1 MSNVYILKSQKEDC
15 AKMEDI
21 NDLLKT
27 SEDAMNAS
35 IEHLQFELSKIRT
48 GKAST
53 NLLADIAVNYYG
65 SMTPV
70 NQVASVSTADART
83 IVIQPWEKNMLRPI
97 ENAIFEANI
106 GITPM
111 NDGEVI
117 RLTIPPLTEE
127 RRRDLVKQAK
137 HYGEEAKVSVRSI
150 RHKALDAI
158 KKAVKDGYPEDA
170 GKDKEDAV
178 QNLVNKYGK
187 MVDHLIEVKEKDVMH
202 V

>member
-1 MSNVYILKSQKEDC
+1 
-15 AKMEDI
+15 
-21 NDLLKT
+21 
-27 SEDAMNAS
+27 MNAS
-35 IEHLQFELSKIRT
+35 VEHLQFELTKIRT

-53 NLLADIAVNYYG
+53 SLLIDIAVNYYG

-70 NQVASVSTADART
+70 SQVASVSTADART
-83 IVIQPWEKNMLRPI
+83 ILIQPWEKSLLRPI

-137 HYGEEAKVSVRSI
+137 HLGEEAKVGVRSVR
-150 RHKALDAI
+150 HKTLDSI

-178 QNLVNKYGK
+178 QNLVNKFTK
-187 MVDHLIEVKEKDVMH
+187 TIDHMIEVKEKDVMQ

>member
-1 MSNVYILKSQKEDC
+1 MSSSV
-15 AKMEDI
+15 
-21 NDLLKT
+21 
-27 SEDAMNAS
+27 
-35 IEHLQFELSKIRT
+35 EHLQFELTKIRT

-53 NLLADIAVNYYG
+53 NLLTDIAVNYYG

-70 NQVASVSTADART
+70 NQVASLSTADART

-97 ENAIFEANI
+97 ENAIFEANL

-137 HYGEEAKVSVRSI
+137 HLGEEAKVGIRSVRHKSLEAI
-150 RHKALDAI
+150 R
-158 KKAVKDGYPEDA
+158 KAVKDGYPEDA

-178 QNLVNKYGK
+178 QNLVNKYTK
-187 MVDHLIEVKEKDVMH
+187 NVDHLIEVKEKDVMH

>member
-1 MSNVYILKSQKEDC
+1 
-15 AKMEDI
+15 MEDI
-21 NDLLKT
+21 NALMKAT
-27 SEDAMNAS
+27 EESMNAS
-35 IEHLQFELSKIRT
+35 VEHLQFELTKIRT

-53 NLLADIAVNYYG
+53 SILIDIAVNYYG

-70 NQVASVSTADART
+70 SQVASVSTADART
-83 IVIQPWEKNMLRPI
+83 ILIQPWEKSLLRPI

-137 HYGEEAKVSVRSI
+137 HLGEEAKVGVRSVR
-150 RHKALDAI
+150 HKTLDSI

-170 GKDKEDAV
+170 GKDKEEAV
-178 QNLVNKYGK
+178 QNLVNKFTK
-187 MVDHLIEVKEKDVMH
+187 TIDHLIEVKEKDVMQ

>member
-1 MSNVYILKSQKEDC
+1 MEEINALMNHTEESMS
-15 AKMEDI
+15 
-21 NDLLKT
+21 
-27 SEDAMNAS
+27 AS
-35 IEHLQFELSKIRT
+35 VEHLKYELTKIRT

-53 NLLADIAVNYYG
+53 SLLNDLAVSYYG
-65 SMTPV
+65 TMTPV

-83 IVIQPWEKNMLRPI
+83 IVVQPWEKSMLRPI
-97 ENAIFEANI
+97 ENAIFEANL

-137 HYGEEAKVSVRSI
+137 HIGEEAKVSIRSI
-150 RHKALDAI
+150 RQKSLEAI
-158 KKAVKDGYPEDA
+158 RKAVKDGYPEDA

-178 QNLVNKYGK
+178 QNLVNKYSK
-187 MVDHLIEVKEKDVMH
+187 AIEHLIEVKEKDVMH

>member
-1 MSNVYILKSQKEDC
+1 
-15 AKMEDI
+15 MEEI
-21 NDLLKT
+21 NALMKAT
-27 SEDAMNAS
+27 EESMNAS
-35 IEHLQFELSKIRT
+35 VEHLKFELTKIRT

-53 NLLADIAVNYYG
+53 SLLIDIAVNYYG

-70 NQVASVSTADART
+70 SQVASVSTADART
-83 IVIQPWEKNMLRPI
+83 IVIQPWEKSMLRPI
-97 ENAIFEANI
+97 ENAIFEANL

-137 HYGEEAKVSVRSI
+137 HLGEEAKVGVRSV
-150 RHKALDAI
+150 RHKALEAI

-170 GKDKEDAV
+170 GKDKEEAV
-178 QNLVNKYGK
+178 QNLVNKFVK
-187 MVDHLIEVKEKDVMH
+187 SIDHLIEVKEKDVMH

>member
-1 MSNVYILKSQKEDC
+1 
-15 AKMEDI
+15 
-21 NDLLKT
+21 
-27 SEDAMNAS
+27 MNSS
-35 IEHLQFELSKIRT
+35 IEHLQFELSKVRT

-70 NQVASVSTADART
+70 SQVASVSTADART
-83 IVIQPWEKNMLRPI
+83 IVIQRWEKNMLRPI
-97 ENAIFEANI
+97 ENAVFEAEI

-111 NDGEVI
+111 NDGDVI
-117 RLTIPPLTEE
+117 RLTVPPLTEE

-137 HYGEEAKVSVRSI
+137 HHGEEAKVGIRSV
-150 RHKALDAI
+150 RHKALESI

-170 GKDKEDAV
+170 GKDKEENV
-178 QNLVNKYGK
+178 QNLVNKFSK
-187 MVDHLIEVKEKDVMH
+187 MVDHLIEVKEKDVMQ

>member
-1 MSNVYILKSQKEDC
+1 MS
-15 AKMEDI
+15 
-21 NDLLKT
+21 
-27 SEDAMNAS
+27 AS
-35 IEHLQFELSKIRT
+35 VEHLKYELTKIRT

-53 NLLADIAVNYYG
+53 SLLNDLAVSYYG
-65 SMTPV
+65 TMTPV

-83 IVIQPWEKNMLRPI
+83 IVVQPWEKSMLRPI
-97 ENAIFEANI
+97 ENAIFEANL

-137 HYGEEAKVSVRSI
+137 HIGEEAKVSIRSI
-150 RHKALDAI
+150 RQKSLEAI
-158 KKAVKDGYPEDA
+158 RKAVKDGYPEDA

-178 QNLVNKYGK
+178 QNLVNKYSK
-187 MVDHLIEVKEKDVMH
+187 AIEHLIEVKEKDVMH

>member
-1 MSNVYILKSQKEDC
+1 
-15 AKMEDI
+15 MEEI
-21 NDLLKT
+21 NALMKAT
-27 SEDAMNAS
+27 EESMNAS
-35 IEHLQFELSKIRT
+35 VEHLKFELTKIRT

-53 NLLADIAVNYYG
+53 SLLIDIAVNYYG

-70 NQVASVSTADART
+70 SQVASVSTADART
-83 IVIQPWEKNMLRPI
+83 IVIQPWEKSMLRPI
-97 ENAIFEANI
+97 ENAIFEANL

-137 HYGEEAKVSVRSI
+137 HLGEEAKVGVRSV
-150 RHKALDAI
+150 RHKALEAI

-178 QNLVNKYGK
+178 QNLVNKFVK
-187 MVDHLIEVKEKDVMH
+187 SIDHLIEVKEKDVMH

>member
-1 MSNVYILKSQKEDC
+1 
-15 AKMEDI
+15 MEDI
-21 NDLLKT
+21 NDLLQST
-27 SEDAMNAS
+27 EESMNGS
-35 IEHLQFELSKIRT
+35 VEHLQYELTKVRT

-53 NLLADIAVNYYG
+53 TLLNDIAVNYYG
-65 SMTPV
+65 AMTPV

-117 RLTIPPLTEE
+117 RLTVPMLTEE

-137 HYGEEAKVSVRSI
+137 HYGEEAKISVRSI
-150 RHKALDAI
+150 RHKALDTI
-158 KKAVKDGYPEDA
+158 KKAVKDGFSEDG
-170 GKDKEDAV
+170 GKDMETEV
-178 QNLVNKYGK
+178 QNLVNKFTASI
-187 MVDHLIEVKEKDVMH
+187 DHLIEVKEKDVMH

>member
-1 MSNVYILKSQKEDC
+1 
-15 AKMEDI
+15 MEEI
-21 NDLLKT
+21 NALMKAT
-27 SEDAMNAS
+27 EESMNAS
-35 IEHLQFELSKIRT
+35 VEHLKFELTKIRT

-53 NLLADIAVNYYG
+53 SLLIDIAVNYYG

-70 NQVASVSTADART
+70 SQVANVSTADART

-97 ENAIFEANI
+97 ENAIFEANL

-137 HYGEEAKVSVRSI
+137 HLGEEAKVGVRSV
-150 RHKALDAI
+150 RHKALEAI

-178 QNLVNKYGK
+178 QNLVNKFIK
-187 MVDHLIEVKEKDVMH
+187 SIDHLIEVKEKDVMH

>member
-1 MSNVYILKSQKEDC
+1 MS
-15 AKMEDI
+15 
-21 NDLLKT
+21 
-27 SEDAMNAS
+27 AS
-35 IEHLQFELSKIRT
+35 VEHLKFELTKIRT

-53 NLLADIAVNYYG
+53 NLLIDIAVNYYG

-97 ENAIFEANI
+97 ENAIFEANL

-137 HYGEEAKVSVRSI
+137 HLGEEAKVGVRSS
-150 RHKALDAI
+150 RHKALDSI

-170 GKDKEDAV
+170 GKDKEENI
-178 QNLVNKYGK
+178 QNLVNKFTK
-187 MVDHLIEVKEKDVMH
+187 LIDQLIEAKEKDVMH
-202 V
+202 I

>member
-1 MSNVYILKSQKEDC
+1 MQTEGIGEIIKSS
-15 AKMEDI
+15 AA
-21 NDLLKT
+21 
-27 SEDAMNAS
+27 AMQAS
-35 IEHLQFELSKIRT
+35 IDHLGFELTKVRT

-53 NLLADIAVNYYG
+53 SLLIDIAVEYYG
-65 SMTPV
+65 QMTAL
-70 NQVASVSTADART
+70 NQVANISTADART
-83 IVIQPWEKNMLRPI
+83 IVIQPWEKKMLRPI

-137 HYGEEAKVSVRSI
+137 HLGEEAKIGVRSI
-150 RHKALDAI
+150 RHKSLEVI

-170 GKDKEDAV
+170 GKGLENDV
-178 QNLVNKYGK
+178 QNLVNDFIKK
-187 MVDHLIEVKEKDVMH
+187 IDHIVETKEKEVMT

>member
-1 MSNVYILKSQKEDC
+1 
-15 AKMEDI
+15 MEDI
-21 NDLLKT
+21 NALMKT

-35 IEHLQFELSKIRT
+35 IEHLQFELSKVRT

-65 SMTPV
+65 AMTPV

-137 HYGEEAKVSVRSI
+137 HHGEEAKVGIRSV
-150 RHKALDAI
+150 RHKALETI

-170 GKDKEDAV
+170 GKDKEEAI
-178 QNLVNKYGK
+178 QNLVNKFTK
-187 MVDHLIEVKEKDVMH
+187 TVDHLIETKEKDVMH

>member
-1 MSNVYILKSQKEDC
+1 
-15 AKMEDI
+15 MEDI
-21 NDLLKT
+21 NALMKAT
-27 SEDAMNAS
+27 EEAMHAS
-35 IEHLQFELSKIRT
+35 VEHLQFELTKIRT

-53 NLLADIAVNYYG
+53 SILIDIAVNYYG
-65 SMTPV
+65 SMTPIS
-70 NQVASVSTADART
+70 QVASVSTADART

-97 ENAIFEANI
+97 ENAIFEANL

-137 HYGEEAKVSVRSI
+137 HLGEEAKVGVRSVR
-150 RHKALDAI
+150 HKTLDAI

-170 GKDKEDAV
+170 GKDKEEAV
-178 QNLVNKYGK
+178 QNLVNKFGK
-187 MVDHLIEVKEKDVMH
+187 TIDNMIEVKEKDVMT

>member
-1 MSNVYILKSQKEDC
+1 
-15 AKMEDI
+15 
-21 NDLLKT
+21 
-27 SEDAMNAS
+27 MNSS
-35 IEHLQFELSKIRT
+35 IEHLKYELTKIRT

-53 NLLADIAVNYYG
+53 SLLNDIAVSYYG
-65 SMTPV
+65 TMTPV

-83 IVIQPWEKNMLRPI
+83 VVIQPWEKNMLRPI
-97 ENAIFEANI
+97 ENAIFEANL

-117 RLTIPPLTEE
+117 RLMIPPLTEE

-137 HYGEEAKVSVRSI
+137 HLGEEAKIGIRSV

-178 QNLVNKYGK
+178 QDLVNKFTK
-187 MVDHLIEVKEKDVMH
+187 TIDHLIEAKEKDVMH

>member
-1 MSNVYILKSQKEDC
+1 MS
-15 AKMEDI
+15 
-21 NDLLKT
+21 
-27 SEDAMNAS
+27 AS

-83 IVIQPWEKNMLRPI
+83 IIIQPWEKNMLKPI
-97 ENAIFEANI
+97 ENAIFEANL

-117 RLTIPPLTEE
+117 RLTIPMLTEE

-137 HYGEEAKVSVRSI
+137 GELEHRVPVTSTDRMS
-150 RHKALDAI
+150 DAP
-158 KKAVKDGYPEDA
+158 AAEPMRA
-170 GKDKEDAV
+170 SA
-178 QNLVNKYGK
+178 
-187 MVDHLIEVKEKDVMH
+187 
-202 V
+202 

>member
-1 MSNVYILKSQKEDC
+1 
-15 AKMEDI
+15 
-21 NDLLKT
+21 
-27 SEDAMNAS
+27 MNAS
-35 IEHLQFELSKIRT
+35 VEHLKFELTKIRT

-53 NLLADIAVNYYG
+53 SLLIDIAVNYYG

-70 NQVASVSTADART
+70 SQVASVSTADART
-83 IVIQPWEKNMLRPI
+83 IVIQPWEKSMLRPI
-97 ENAIFEANI
+97 ENAIFEANL

-137 HYGEEAKVSVRSI
+137 HLGEEAKVGVRSV
-150 RHKALDAI
+150 RHKALEAI

-170 GKDKEDAV
+170 GKDKEEAV
-178 QNLVNKYGK
+178 QNLVNKFVK
-187 MVDHLIEVKEKDVMH
+187 SIDHLIEVKEKDVMH

>member
-1 MSNVYILKSQKEDC
+1 
-15 AKMEDI
+15 MEDI
-21 NDLLKT
+21 NALMKAT
-27 SEDAMNAS
+27 EESMNAS
-35 IEHLQFELSKIRT
+35 VEHLQFELTKIRT

-53 NLLADIAVNYYG
+53 SILIDIAVNYYG

-70 NQVASVSTADART
+70 SQVASVSTADART
-83 IVIQPWEKNMLRPI
+83 IVIQPWEKNLLRPI

-137 HYGEEAKVSVRSI
+137 HLGEEAKVGVRSVR
-150 RHKALDAI
+150 HKTLESI

-178 QNLVNKYGK
+178 QNLVNKFTK
-187 MVDHLIEVKEKDVMH
+187 TIDHMIEVKEKDVMQ

>member
-1 MSNVYILKSQKEDC
+1 
-15 AKMEDI
+15 MEDI
-21 NDLLKT
+21 NELIGAADQ
-27 SEDAMNAS
+27 AMNAS
-35 IEHLQFELSKIRT
+35 IEHLQYELTKIRT

-53 NLLADIAVNYYG
+53 SLLNDIAVSYYG
-65 SMTPV
+65 TMTPV
-70 NQVASVSTADART
+70 NQVASISTADART

-97 ENAIFEANI
+97 ENAIFEANL

-137 HYGEEAKVSVRSI
+137 QFGEEAKISVRSV
-150 RHKALDAI
+150 RHKALDTI
-158 KKAVKDGYPEDA
+158 KKAVKDGYPEDG
-170 GKDKEDAV
+170 GKDKEDAI
-178 QNLVNKYGK
+178 QNLVNKHIK
-187 MVDHLIEVKEKDVMH
+187 TVDHLIEVKEKDVMH

>member
-1 MSNVYILKSQKEDC
+1 
-15 AKMEDI
+15 MEDI
-21 NDLLKT
+21 NALMKAT
-27 SEDAMNAS
+27 EESMS
-35 IEHLQFELSKIRT
+35 SSVEHLQFELTKIRT

-53 NLLADIAVNYYG
+53 NLLTDIAVNYYG

-70 NQVASVSTADART
+70 NQVASLSTADART

-97 ENAIFEANI
+97 ENAIFEANL

-137 HYGEEAKVSVRSI
+137 HLGEEAKVGIRSVRHKSLEAI
-150 RHKALDAI
+150 R
-158 KKAVKDGYPEDA
+158 KAVKDGYAEDA
-170 GKDKEDAV
+170 GKDKEDGI
-178 QNLVNKYGK
+178 QNLVNKFVK
-187 MVDHLIEVKEKDVMH
+187 TIDHLIEVKEKDVMH

>member
-1 MSNVYILKSQKEDC
+1 
-15 AKMEDI
+15 MEEI
-21 NDLLKT
+21 NALMKAT
-27 SEDAMNAS
+27 EESMNAS
-35 IEHLQFELSKIRT
+35 VEHLKFELTKIRT

-53 NLLADIAVNYYG
+53 ALLIDIAVNYYG

-70 NQVASVSTADART
+70 SQVANVSTADART

-97 ENAIFEANI
+97 ENAIFEANL

-137 HYGEEAKVSVRSI
+137 HLGEEAKVGVRSV
-150 RHKALDAI
+150 RHKALEAI

-178 QNLVNKYGK
+178 QNLVNKFIK
-187 MVDHLIEVKEKDVMH
+187 SIDHLIEVKEKDVMH